1 MHVLRWKT
9 LRMDK
14 RVMRWA
20 SSWCWGVRLPLEELF
35 TFARVDLLLARVLSR
50 VELLFVFH
58 HHFFLMMSFIGAV
71 SLWVKRLGLRWL
83 ILV

>member
-1 MHVLRWKT
+1 
-9 LRMDK
+9 MDK

-58 HHFFLMMSFIGAV
+58 HHFFLMMSSLV
-71 SLWVKRLGLRWL
+71 SSFLSYFTSSKS
-83 ILV
+83 

>member
-1 MHVLRWKT
+1 MVGAVHVHVLRWKT

-58 HHFFLMMSFIGAV
+58 HHFFLMMSFISAV
-71 SLWVKRLGLRWL
+71 SL
-83 ILV
+83 